1 MQDSQGRFFV
11 REGMKKMI
19 VVKIGSSVLLT
30 NRKKL
35 DEFRI
40 SHIANQVTALIKAG
54 IGVVL
59 VVSGAVACGHKF
71 VDFSK
76 DKQYFKQA
84 AAGLG
89 QAILTATFTNIF
101 SQKKMQ
107 VAQLL
112 LTKDNFYLISK
123 RQKIRDL
130 LKFYIKSN
138 FIAVINENDALDLNS
153 FGGND
158 HLAGEIATLIDA
170 ERLLILSTHEGSQ
183 FGIGGGETKQEVVRL
198 MKTRNIKTDILDGKS
213 QDIILNTLL

>member
-1 MQDSQGRFFV
+1 
-11 REGMKKMI
+11 MKEII
-19 VVKIGSSVLLT
+19 VVKIGSSVLMT
-30 NRKKL
+30 KRCKL

-40 SHIANQVTALIKAG
+40 AQIANQVAFLKG
-54 IGVVL
+54 EEFGVVL

-76 DKQYFKQA
+76 DEHYLKQA

-89 QAILTATFTNIF
+89 QAILTAAFTNIF

-112 LTKDNFYLISK
+112 LTKDNFYSISK
-123 RQKIRDL
+123 RQKIKNL
-130 LKFYIKSN
+130 LKLYIKSN
-138 FIAVINENDALDLNS
+138 FIAIINENDALDLNS

-170 ERLLILSTHEGSQ
+170 KRLLILSTHEGAQ
-183 FGIGGGETKQEVVRL
+183 FGIGGGEAKQEVVRL